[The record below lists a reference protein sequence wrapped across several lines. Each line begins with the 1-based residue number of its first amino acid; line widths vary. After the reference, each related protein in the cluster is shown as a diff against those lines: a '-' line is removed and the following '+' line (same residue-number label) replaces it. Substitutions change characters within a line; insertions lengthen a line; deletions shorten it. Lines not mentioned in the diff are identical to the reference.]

1 MPANIAYLIQVL
13 LENNL
18 KARDMNLDTFVHQVS
33 NSRYTGFDLTLMI
46 LSKMLKVII
55 GLVHPDYIWLN
66 HVDVNVREA
75 SAIIVYHV
83 HKVFHGTGAN

>member
-1 MPANIAYLIQVL
+1 MPANITYLIQVL

-18 KARDMNLDTFVHQVS
+18 KTRDMNFDTFVHAIS
-33 NSRYTGFDLTLMI
+33 NSTYTGVDLTLMI
-46 LSKMLKVII
+46 LSKMLKVLI
-55 GLVHPDYIWLN
+55 GLVHPDYIWLS

-75 SAIIVYHV
+75 SVIIVYDG

>member
-1 MPANIAYLIQVL
+1 MPANITYLIQVL

-18 KARDMNLDTFVHQVS
+18 KARDMNFDTFVCAIS
-33 NSRYTGFDLTLMI
+33 NSTYTGLDLTLMI
-46 LSKMLKVII
+46 LLKMLKVII
-55 GLVHPDYIWLN
+55 GLVHPDYIWLS

-75 SAIIVYHV
+75 SVIIVYNG